1 LSRISLVQANP
12 TVKNKE
18 KNLAFMEKVVN
29 KTDSDL
35 IAFGELFLTGYMCH
49 DSFPRLAEYVT
60 GPSVQR
66 ISKLSQ
72 KNDCYV
78 VFGMPEKSTDI
89 KGIVY
94 NTAVLTHPDG
104 KVDCYRKWML
114 PNFGPFEEKRHFKSG
129 DELPVFSTKIGKIGL
144 LICYDIFF
152 PEISKAYALKGGE
165 ILCCISAS
173 PTIARNYFEKVMVA
187 RAIENTAFFLYTNI
201 VGVHGNLTFW
211 GGNAVISPRGEL
223 LAKGEYLKEQIVNC
237 DIDRREIKP
246 ARNMRPVLRDTRH
259 EMYDI
264 LLDALKSRKREGD
277 EI

>member
-1 LSRISLVQANP
+1 LSRVSLVQANSIA
-12 TVKNKE
+12 KDKE

-29 KTDSDL
+29 KTNSDL
-35 IAFGELFLTGYMCH
+35 IVFGELFLTGYLCH
-49 DSFPRLAEYVT
+49 DSFSRLAEYAS

-72 KNDCYV
+72 RNNCYV
-78 VFGMPEKSTDI
+78 VFGMPEKSANVR
-89 KGIVY
+89 GIVY

-104 KVDCYRKWML
+104 KVDYYRKWVL
-114 PNFGPFEEKRHFKSG
+114 PNFGPFEEKRHFQSG
-129 DELPVFSTKIGKIGL
+129 SELPVFSTKIGKVGL

-152 PEISKAYALKGGE
+152 PEISKTYALKGGE

-173 PTIARNYFEKVMVA
+173 PTIARDYFEKVMMA
-187 RAIENTAFFLYTNI
+187 RAIENTAFFIYTNL
-201 VGVHGNLTFW
+201 VGVQGNLTFW

-223 LAKGEYLKEQIVNC
+223 LAKGKYFKEQIVDC
-237 DIDRREIKP
+237 DIDIKDIKP

-264 LLDALKSRKREGD
+264 LLDALKSQKKEGD